1 MHVQFGDFQVGPPG
15 ETVGSASALSGGG
28 SHITAQLPRDEA
40 HTFWRAIRDAQ
51 EHILVISVDE
61 NDAVTGFAV
70 VVSEGFTGEMDED
83 RRERVNS
90 KLQRFGVASS
100 SH

>member
-1 MHVQFGDFQVGPPG
+1 MATLLERLDHY
-15 ETVGSASALSGGG
+15 GSACTGRGPHL
-28 SHITAQLPRDEA
+28 
-40 HTFWRAIRDAQ
+40 WRAIRDAQ

-61 NDAVTGFAV
+61 NNAVTGFAV

-90 KLQRFGVASS
+90 KLQRFGVTSGS
-100 SH
+100 Y